1 MPPDRDALS
10 GAQLEQL
17 LDRLEA
23 DLEESDS
30 SEAADL
36 LARLRAKPLRADT
49 LDAVDRLHT
58 LWMRAGDTPAARA
71 VVDGDGAAVLAAAP
85 ADAQTGVQMQ
95 LALYRLQMA
104 SYLRDEAAALQALA
118 EMHTIVRERPDL
130 DADAYRQLRV
140 FDQLEYAA
148 FAVALP
154 TIDLREAIDQAIP
167 GRAAFRAWDTADHHR
182 RRAWAYSRHEQLAE
196 ARAAAEASI
205 AALQTAAPDQD
216 VDENDWLR
224 LGDALIEIVP
234 DHLAAFAQPVTALTA
249 DWSLPRR
256 RGAEVRLARL
266 GARAKRK
273 QGDLA
278 GALQACAAARYS
290 LSSDGSD
297 DFIEY
302 ELEWL
307 IEAGRFDEAGQRA
320 FFHIYQVETGMWEGL
335 PPIVS
340 ARLAD
345 PADTSVWW
353 ALCALRAC
361 HLDETFE
368 RFVQLAQGHGPSL
381 HERSDVHRVLFAA
394 LDGKDA
400 EEALPEVVVAAHAL
414 AEARA
419 PKHPWTTRLMAVRNG
434 MAGRIDPTTEAAQLL
449 AATHETEMEDNRT
462 AYSLFH
468 ARARS
473 LGLLETLRLPVPAVP
488 SGLWGYAF
496 AVTVDNEYEEQLDD
510 LPAKQQ
516 DEAQKLYRKL
526 LCTVYEQAQAR
537 MERYF
542 ATGTGHPY
550 DACAHLYSMLCNN
563 LAIQYRYYES
573 RYDDAVELHRRGIA
587 ASPFAEHYDGIL
599 RSRIEQEDHAGVL
612 DAAEALWNFSA
623 DYGYSRHEPNDYVGD
638 VAHALLTLGRPHEM
652 SIWLERLA
660 HWQQE
665 NGESEDALTSGALG
679 ARLRVLLYM
688 GQALAEETTTY
699 WNRLEPQVR
708 FCDDYWALAKAAQV
722 MGALER
728 FDEAAALCQRSMDC
742 NPRDN
747 ASASQDYD
755 AMKTLL
761 ASYQRGGAGAASGKS
776 WWQFWK

>member
-1 MPPDRDALS
+1 MTPDRDALS

-36 LARLRAKPLRADT
+36 LARLRAKPMRADT
-49 LDAVDRLHT
+49 LEAIDRLHT

-85 ADAQTGVQMQ
+85 ADAQTSVQMQ
-95 LALYRLQMA
+95 LALYRLQIA
-104 SYLRDEAAALQALA
+104 SYLRDEPAALQALA

-130 DADAYRQLRV
+130 DADTYRQLRV
-140 FDQLEYAA
+140 FDQLEYGSL
-148 FAVALP
+148 ALALA
-154 TIDLREAIDQAIP
+154 TIDLREAIDQAISE
-167 GRAAFRAWDTADHHR
+167 RAAFRAWDTADHHR
-182 RRAWAYSRHEQLAE
+182 RRAWAYFRHDQATE

-205 AALQTAAPDQD
+205 AALQGAADDQD

-234 DHLAAFAQPVTALTA
+234 ERLAAFVQPVTALTA

-256 RGAEVRLARL
+256 REAEVRLARL
-266 GARAKRK
+266 GARAKYK

-278 GALQACAAARYS
+278 GALEACAAARYS
-290 LSSDGSD
+290 LSADGSD

-320 FFHIYQVETGMWEGL
+320 FFHIYQVETDMWDGL

-353 ALCALRAC
+353 ALCVLRTC

-368 RFVQLAQGHGPSL
+368 RFMALAQGQGPAL
-381 HERSDVHRVLFAA
+381 HERSDVHRALFAA
-394 LDGKDA
+394 AAGKDA
-400 EEALPEVVVAAHAL
+400 EDAMPEVVVAAQAL

-419 PKHPWTTRLMAVRNG
+419 PKHPWITRLMAVRNG
-434 MAGRIDPTTEAAQLL
+434 AAGHIDPTTEAA
-449 AATHETEMEDNRT
+449 HETEMEDNRT
-462 AYSLFH
+462 AYSLFS

-473 LGLLETLRLPVPAVP
+473 LGLLETLRLPAPAVP

-496 AVTVDNEYEEQLDD
+496 AVGIDNEYEEQVDD
-510 LPAKQQ
+510 LPAKHQ

-526 LCTVYEQAQAR
+526 LCSVYEQAQAC

-542 ATGTGHPY
+542 ATGVGHPY

-563 LAIQYRYYES
+563 LAIQYRYYED
-573 RYDDAVELHRRGIA
+573 RYDDAIELHQRGIA
-587 ASPFAEHYDGIL
+587 ASPFAEHFAGVL
-599 RSRIEQEDHAGVL
+599 RCRIEQEDHAGVL

-623 DYGYSRHEPNDYVGD
+623 DYGYSRHDPNEYVGD
-638 VAHALLTLGRPHEM
+638 VACALLMLERPHEM

-665 NGESEDALTSGALG
+665 NGEKEDALTFGALG
-679 ARLRVLLYM
+679 GRLRVLIYM
-688 GQALAEETTTY
+688 GQALPEEATTY
-699 WNRLEPQVR
+699 WNRLEPQIR
-708 FCDDYWALAKAAQV
+708 TSNDYWVLAKATEV
-722 MGALER
+722 MNTLER

-742 NPRDN
+742 NPRDD
-747 ASASQDYD
+747 ASARQDYD
-755 AMKTLL
+755 AMKKLL
-761 ASYQRGGAGAASGKS
+761 ASYQRKGAGAASGKA